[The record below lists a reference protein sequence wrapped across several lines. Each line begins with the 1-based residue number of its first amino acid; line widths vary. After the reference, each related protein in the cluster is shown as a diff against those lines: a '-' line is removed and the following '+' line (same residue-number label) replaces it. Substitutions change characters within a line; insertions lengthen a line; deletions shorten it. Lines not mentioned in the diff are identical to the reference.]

1 MKIRGYIF
9 AGIVLLITATWIS
22 LNSGIIKLND
32 VLGLIL
38 GQGSPEQVSIAQEI
52 RGPRVLAA
60 LLVGATLGIAG
71 ALSQGALKNPLSEPV
86 LLGTTGGSALFT
98 LLGILIFNLEIG
110 SPSAIFLGIL
120 GALSAT
126 LITFQI
132 GKDGRDGFSFVIIG
146 VAVSAI
152 LTSLVG
158 LTSLIVNKPEARGVT
173 FWTFGTLSMTTKSQV
188 LLLLPLL
195 LATWVAAFLIAPKLD
210 YLALGD
216 IRAKHLGVNSKSVR
230 LKAFVIIAISVGAI
244 TSIFGQISFLALAI
258 PHIAR
263 GLISPRHKSLVIS
276 SGILG
281 ATILLIADLAS
292 RTLVT
297 PSELPI
303 GLVTALFGSPVLI
316 LSVKKWTHKNA

>member
-1 MKIRGYIF
+1 VKRGYLF
-9 AGIVLLITATWIS
+9 AGLTLLLATSWIS
-22 LNSGIIKLND
+22 LNTGIIKLNN
-32 VLGLIL
+32 VLGLL
-38 GQGSPEQVSIAQEI
+38 FGNGEADQVSIAQEI
-52 RGPRVLAA
+52 RGPRVIAA
-60 LLVGATLGIAG
+60 ILVGATLGIAG

-86 LLGTTGGSALFT
+86 LLGTTGGAALFT
-98 LLGILIFNLEIG
+98 LLGIIFFNSEIG
-110 SPSAIFLGIL
+110 SPLTISLGIL

-126 LITFQI
+126 LLTFQI

-158 LTSLIVNKPEARGVT
+158 LAALIVNSPEARGVT
-173 FWTFGTLSMTTKSQV
+173 FWTLGTLSMATKPQV

-195 LATWVAAFLIAPKLD
+195 AIAWMAAYLIAPKLD

-216 IRAKHLGVNSKSVR
+216 IRAKHLGVNSKQVR
-230 LKAFVIIAISVGAI
+230 FKVFLIIAISVGAI

-258 PHIAR
+258 PHIVRA
-263 GLISPRHKSLVIS
+263 LISPRHKTLVVS

-281 ATILLIADLAS
+281 ALILLLADLVA
-292 RTLVT
+292 RTLVS
-297 PSELPI
+297 PNELPI

-316 LSVKKWTHKNA
+316 ISVKRWANRNA